1 MTNMSSSGQNAG
13 SPGNPI
19 PLPRDKKRLQ
29 AYYAGER
36 LPSPMGG
43 QLDVLGVREGERG
56 TGQVLLECNV
66 SSLRYLLTIPKATPT
81 ERSKVKAIIDG
92 GDEVLCPRHGG
103 FQRLSKAGKDWVCSL
118 CGVSYGKS

>member
-1 MTNMSSSGQNAG
+1 
-13 SPGNPI
+13 
-19 PLPRDKKRLQ
+19 
-29 AYYAGER
+29 
-36 LPSPMGG
+36 MGG